1 MERKQFFVT
10 FWNRK
15 DPKHQ
20 FVENGVHGA
29 TDQELV
35 DWFLD
40 PNRKI
45 ILPKISD
52 IEIQEQPESGK
63 RILRLDLS
71 LKIIKPIVFTV
82 GQIVKPTFFMPL
94 PEREVAPPLTPTQEV
109 AIKEITLDRLG
120 HQHLDVGLLSR
131 YSSIRS
137 YETGEDLPNCEKI
150 HWCHPGRF
158 ELVA

>member
-15 DPKHQ
+15 DPKHH
-20 FVENGVHGA
+20 FVESGVHGA

-40 PNRKI
+40 PDRKI

-63 RILRLDLS
+63 RILRLDLA

-82 GQIVKPTFFMPL
+82 GQIVRPTFFMPL
-94 PEREVAPPLTPTQEV
+94 PEREVTPPLGPGKTYPV
-109 AIKEITLDRLG
+109 KGITVDSKG
-120 HQHLDVGLLSR
+120 NQHLDLGLPSK
-131 YSSIRS
+131 YSFVRS
-137 YETGEDLPNCEKI
+137 YETDEPLPNGDTI

-158 ELVA
+158 ELVV